1 MNVILIIC
9 WRFKY
14 STSLIRINKKTNMMR
29 KILCLSFFAIHF
41 TLFTSPAGAQV
52 HIVTI
57 ENPTGLQR
65 SELVAVSADQLRIDG
80 FMQSRQHP
88 LHKKFNI

>member
-1 MNVILIIC
+1 MRRIYLLFII
-9 WRFKY
+9 F
-14 STSLIRINKKTNMMR
+14 SL
-29 KILCLSFFAIHF
+29 
-41 TLFTSPAGAQV
+41 LFSPAGAQV